1 MESSPS
7 LITLGLAIPNQ
18 HGRGG
23 RRAWE
28 GGQDCSSWRSGRGLQ
43 AQGRAC
49 SVRQSRAGLEE
60 EEGMA
65 TGHEALG
72 AELYT
77 PSH

>member
-7 LITLGLAIPNQ
+7 LITLGPAIPNQ

-28 GGQDCSSWRSGRGLQ
+28 GGQDCSTWRSGRGFQ

-72 AELYT
+72 AECYT
-77 PSH
+77 SSH